1 MRAETGAADRVAPAG
16 TAGHTTDDAPSI
28 AEPAEQRKQPN
39 FGACIGCGIRIAPSS
54 GTLRCPTCAA
64 WRRWFSA
71 HRIASRALREA
82 SR

>member
-1 MRAETGAADRVAPAG
+1 MPEKTKAAPGKKAAPKQTYQRTEIVADAERP
-16 TAGHTTDDAPSI
+16 
-28 AEPAEQRKQPN
+28 RKQD

-82 SR
+82 TP

>member
-1 MRAETGAADRVAPAG
+1 MPKKERAAPTANRKAAPQTQRTGIVADP
-16 TAGHTTDDAPSI
+16 
-28 AEPAEQRKQPN
+28 EQPRKQD

-54 GTLRCPTCAA
+54 TTLRCPTCAA

-82 SR
+82 TP